1 MASKI
6 LLVDDDREITRFLR
20 ATLEMVDRSF
30 QFTETPSAE
39 EAMLAVGR
47 TAFDLIILDIVLPG
61 MDGLEFA
68 RRILKQ
74 RPDSK
79 IILLTGKPLPQ
90 IENEIRNLKIVAY
103 FPKPVKPDDIITAA
117 SIALGIKPAAAK
129 PAPSSASSKE
139 VSQSHHSVS
148 DRLSALRRDLGC
160 LAVYLGDLDAHIVA
174 RAGDVSAFA
183 VQELFSHVMVAFTA
197 SLKVCGFLG
206 GFVPLNMHFFDG
218 DDFDV
223 YMINVGQSY
232 SLIILFSGESGAR
245 AMGHV
250 LRYGRQCADDL
261 LNDLADTSLVAVAA
275 SAPAMVM
282 PTLEKVPIVA
292 GGETIEVEL
301 PVASSSPPPLYAPEP
316 AEVLDIKSEELDAAS
331 KALSTNDLDSFWD
344 EATTEGEGGSARANA
359 LSFEQATKLGLVP
372 KENP

>member
-1 MASKI
+1 MAAKI
-6 LLVDDDREITRFLR
+6 LLIDDDREITRFLR
-20 ATLEMVDRSF
+20 ATLEILDRTF
-30 QFTETPSAE
+30 QITEAPSAE
-39 EAMLAVGR
+39 EALLAVGR
-47 TAFDLIILDIVLPG
+47 TAFDLIILDVVLPG

-90 IENEIRNLKIVAY
+90 IENEIRNLKLVAY
-103 FPKPVKPDDIITAA
+103 FPKPVKPDDILTAA
-117 SIALGIKPAAAK
+117 SIALGIKPAKSSPTPAAQDEG
-129 PAPSSASSKE
+129 PQA
-139 VSQSHHSVS
+139 HHSVS

-261 LNDLADTSLVAVAA
+261 LNMLADTS
-275 SAPAMVM
+275 PAMSATPAFVATM
-282 PTLEKVPIVA
+282 PTLEKVPIMA
-292 GGETIEVEL
+292 GGETIEVAL
-301 PVASSSPPPLYAPEP
+301 PVASAPPPLYTPEP
-316 AEVLDIKSEELDAAS
+316 EPTEVLDIKSEELDAAS
-331 KALSTNDLDSFWD
+331 KSLNTSDLDSFWD
-344 EATTEGEGGSARANA
+344 DATTEGEGGSSRANA

-372 KENP
+372 KENK

>member
-20 ATLEMVDRSF
+20 ATLEIIDRSF

-47 TAFDLIILDIVLPG
+47 TAFDLIILDVVLPG

-79 IILLTGKPLPQ
+79 IILLTGKPLQQ
-90 IENEIRNLKIVAY
+90 IENEVRSLKIVAY

-117 SIALGIKPAAAK
+117 SIALGIKPPTTK
-129 PAPSSASSKE
+129 PAVSSTSS
-139 VSQSHHSVS
+139 QDAPQAHHSVS

-206 GFVPLNMHFFDG
+206 GYVPLNMHFFDG

-261 LNDLADTSLVAVAA
+261 LNDLADTLPAVTAVPVAK
-275 SAPAMVM
+275 M
-282 PTLEKVPIVA
+282 PMLEKVPIVA

-301 PVASSSPPPLYAPEP
+301 PVASAAPPPIYTSEP
-316 AEVLDIKSEELDAAS
+316 AEVLDIKFEELDAAS
-331 KALSTNDLDSFWD
+331 KSLSTNDLDSFWD
-344 EATTEGEGGSARANA
+344 EANTQSEGGSARANA

>member
-1 MASKI
+1 MAAKI
-6 LLVDDDREITRFLR
+6 LLIDDDREITRFLR
-20 ATLEMVDRSF
+20 ATLEILDRTF
-30 QFTETPSAE
+30 QITETPSAE
-39 EAMLAVGR
+39 EALLAVGR
-47 TAFDLIILDIVLPG
+47 TAFDLIILDVVLPG

-79 IILLTGKPLPQ
+79 IILLTGKPLQQ
-90 IENEIRNLKIVAY
+90 IENEVRNLKLVAY
-103 FPKPVKPDDIITAA
+103 FPKPVKPDDILTAA
-117 SIALGIKPAAAK
+117 SIALGIKPAK
-129 PAPSSASSKE
+129 STPTPAVQDESPQA
-139 VSQSHHSVS
+139 HRSVS

-261 LNDLADTSLVAVAA
+261 LNMLADTV
-275 SAPAMVM
+275 PAMSATPAPVATM
-282 PTLEKVPIVA
+282 PTLEKVPITA
-292 GGETIEVEL
+292 GGETIEVAL
-301 PVASSSPPPLYAPEP
+301 PVASAPPPLYTPEP
-316 AEVLDIKSEELDAAS
+316 EPTEVLDIKSEELDAAS
-331 KALSTNDLDSFWD
+331 KSLNTSDLDSFWD
-344 EATTEGEGGSARANA
+344 EATTEGEGGSSRANA

-372 KENP
+372 KENK

>member
-1 MASKI
+1 MAAKI
-6 LLVDDDREITRFLR
+6 LLVDDDREITRLLR
-20 ATLEMVDRSF
+20 STLEILDRSF
-30 QFTETPSAE
+30 QITETPSAE
-39 EAMLAVGR
+39 EALLEVGR
-47 TAFDLIILDIVLPG
+47 TAFDLMILDIGLPG
-61 MDGLEFA
+61 IDGLEFA

-74 RPDSK
+74 RPDTK
-79 IILLTGKPLPQ
+79 IIILTGKPFPQ
-90 IENEIRNLKIVAY
+90 VENEIRKLKLVAY
-103 FPKPVKPDDIITAA
+103 FPKPVKADDIITAA
-117 SIALGIKPAAAK
+117 SLALGIKQAK
-129 PAPSSASSKE
+129 PASAPAHDESPE
-139 VSQSHHSVS
+139 AHRSVS

-183 VQELFSHVMVAFTA
+183 VQELFGHVMVAFTA

-206 GFVPLNMHFFDG
+206 GYVPLNMHFFDG

-261 LNDLADTSLVAVAA
+261 LNVLADTSAQM
-275 SAPAMVM
+275 SAPPSPIPAMPV
-282 PTLEKVPIVA
+282 LEKVPITA
-292 GGETIEVEL
+292 GGETIEVAL
-301 PVASSSPPPLYAPEP
+301 PVASAPPPLFTPEP
-316 AEVLDIKSEELDAAS
+316 ASSDVLDIKFEELDAVS
-331 KALSTNDLDSFWD
+331 KSLNSNDLDSFWD
-344 EATTEGEGGSARANA
+344 EATTQGEGGSSRANA

-372 KENP
+372 KENK

>member
-1 MASKI
+1 MAAKI
-6 LLVDDDREITRFLR
+6 LLVDDDRETTRFLR
-20 ATLEMVDRSF
+20 ATLEILDRNF
-30 QFTETPSAE
+30 QITETPSAE

-47 TAFDLIILDIVLPG
+47 TAFDLIVLDVVLPG

-74 RPDSK
+74 QPDSK
-79 IILLTGKPLPQ
+79 IILLTGKPLQQ
-90 IENEIRNLKIVAY
+90 IENEVRSLKIVAY
-103 FPKPVKPDDIITAA
+103 FPKPVRPNDIITAA
-117 SIALGIKPAAAK
+117 SIALGIKPSAPK
-129 PAPSSASSKE
+129 PVSSSTSSQE
-139 VSQSHHSVS
+139 SPQSHRTVS

-206 GFVPLNMHFFDG
+206 GYVPLNMHFFDG

-261 LNDLADTSLVAVAA
+261 LNDLADTSLAA
-275 SAPAMVM
+275 SAMSAPVATM
-282 PTLEKVPIVA
+282 PMLEKVPIVA

-301 PVASSSPPPLYAPEP
+301 PVASSSPPPIYIPEP
-316 AEVLDIKSEELDAAS
+316 AEVLDIKFEELDAAS
-331 KALSTNDLDSFWD
+331 KSLNTNDLDSFWD
-344 EATTEGEGGSARANA
+344 EANTQSEGGSARANA

>member
-1 MASKI
+1 MAAKI
-6 LLVDDDREITRFLR
+6 LLIDDDREITRFLR
-20 ATLEMVDRSF
+20 ATLEILDRTF
-30 QFTETPSAE
+30 QITEAPSAE
-39 EAMLAVGR
+39 EALLAVGR
-47 TAFDLIILDIVLPG
+47 TAFDLIILDVVLPG

-90 IENEIRNLKIVAY
+90 IENEIRNLKLVAY

-117 SIALGIKPAAAK
+117 SIALGIKPAKSSPTPAAQDEG
-129 PAPSSASSKE
+129 PQA
-139 VSQSHHSVS
+139 HHSVS

-261 LNDLADTSLVAVAA
+261 LNMLADTS
-275 SAPAMVM
+275 PAMSATPAFVATM
-282 PTLEKVPIVA
+282 PTLEKVPIMA
-292 GGETIEVEL
+292 GGETIEVAL
-301 PVASSSPPPLYAPEP
+301 PVASAPPPLYTPEP
-316 AEVLDIKSEELDAAS
+316 EPTEVLDIKSEELDAAS
-331 KALSTNDLDSFWD
+331 KSLNTSDLDSFWD
-344 EATTEGEGGSARANA
+344 DATTEGEGGSSRANA

-372 KENP
+372 KENK

>member
-1 MASKI
+1 MAAKI
-6 LLVDDDREITRFLR
+6 LLVDDDRETTRFLR
-20 ATLEMVDRSF
+20 ATLEILDRNF
-30 QFTETPSAE
+30 QITETPSAE

-47 TAFDLIILDIVLPG
+47 TAFDLIVLDVVLPG

-74 RPDSK
+74 QPDSK
-79 IILLTGKPLPQ
+79 IILLTGKPLQQ
-90 IENEIRNLKIVAY
+90 IENEVRSLKIVAY
-103 FPKPVKPDDIITAA
+103 FPKPVRPDDIITAA
-117 SIALGIKPAAAK
+117 SIALGIKPSAPK
-129 PAPSSASSKE
+129 PVSSSTSSQE
-139 VSQSHHSVS
+139 SPQSHRTVS

-206 GFVPLNMHFFDG
+206 GYVPLNMHFFDG

-261 LNDLADTSLVAVAA
+261 LNDLADTSLAA
-275 SAPAMVM
+275 SAMSAPVATM
-282 PTLEKVPIVA
+282 PMLEKVPIVA

-301 PVASSSPPPLYAPEP
+301 PVASSSPPPIYIPEP
-316 AEVLDIKSEELDAAS
+316 AEVLDIKFEELDAAS
-331 KALSTNDLDSFWD
+331 KSLNTNDLDSFWD
-344 EATTEGEGGSARANA
+344 EANTQSEGGSARANA